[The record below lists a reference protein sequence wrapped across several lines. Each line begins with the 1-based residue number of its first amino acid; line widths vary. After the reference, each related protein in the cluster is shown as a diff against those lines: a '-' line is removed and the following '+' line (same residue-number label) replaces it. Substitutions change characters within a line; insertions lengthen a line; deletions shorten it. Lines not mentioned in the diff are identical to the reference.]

1 MTDAPPPPS
10 RGASRVFGH
19 YLDRL
24 FRRTFATVRWHS
36 LTDWTTWADNTP
48 TLAIAN
54 HTSWWDGFLSH
65 QVSRAMGRPFRIL
78 MEAEHLARYP
88 VFRRVG
94 ALPIERRAARQ
105 AVRDLAVAG
114 ACLVGDTTLWIY
126 PQGMRR
132 PAAEPP
138 TRLERGAA
146 WLIAHHPGSLR
157 VLPVAFRYTFLSEQR
172 PEAFAL
178 LGEPRVLRAPTGDD
192 RRTATVGL
200 AEALCETLAVLDA
213 DLATERVE
221 HYAVLVT
228 GRLSVNN
235 RLDRMR
241 HALGLL
247 PDYRT
252 RNG

>member
-1 MTDAPPPPS
+1 MPPPPS
-10 RGASRVFGH
+10 RGASRAFGRF
-19 YLDRL
+19 LDRL
-24 FRRTFATVRWHS
+24 FRGTFATVRWHS
-36 LTDWTTWADNTP
+36 LGDWRTWSGDTP
-48 TLAIAN
+48 ILAIAN

-78 MEAEHLARYP
+78 MEAEHLARYR

-94 ALPIERRAARQ
+94 ALPIERRSAHQ

-114 ACLVGDTTLWIY
+114 ACLAGNTMVWIY

-138 TRLERGAA
+138 TRLEHGAA
-146 WLIAHHPGSLR
+146 WLIAHHRGPLR

-178 LGEPRVLRAPTGDD
+178 LGEPMVVQAPTEEG
-192 RRTATVGL
+192 RRPVTARL
-200 AEALCETLAVLDA
+200 ATALTETLAALDA
-213 DLATERVE
+213 DLAAERVD
-221 HYAVLVT
+221 HFSSLVT
-228 GRLSVNN
+228 GRLSINN
-235 RLDRMR
+235 RLDRIR
-241 HALGLL
+241 HALGSL
-247 PDYRT
+247 PDYRS